1 MCIRDSLSRVRQAV
15 ASSQAGIF
23 RLLFWDSTDG
33 QAMKGKEEY
42 SLILAAARS
51 RILQCSECLEQH
63 LYGDAAKHLAG
74 LIGLGIG
81 LTPSG
86 DDFLCGV
93 LAGLILRGEEN
104 HPFAHALCREI
115 TSRRF
120 DTNDISRAFLDCSVQ
135 HHFSLAVNSLTDL
148 PSADRILNVFSDI
161 GHSSG
166 IDTLCGVAVSYTHL
180 DVYKRQSV
188 ISTAKIGPKKAV

>member
-1 MCIRDSLSRVRQAV
+1 MYLHYKKELLSQIRQAI

-23 RLLFWDSTDG
+23 RLLFCDSTEG
-33 QAMKGKEEY
+33 QAITGKEEY

-93 LAGLILRGEEN
+93 LAGLILRGEES
-104 HPFAHALCREI
+104 HPFAHALCQEI

-148 PSADRILNVFSDI
+148 PSADRILNVFSAI

-166 IDTLCGVAVSYTHL
+166 IDTLCGVAYGLSAEV
-180 DVYKRQSV
+180 
-188 ISTAKIGPKKAV
+188 

>member
-1 MCIRDSLSRVRQAV
+1 MPAEKSLLHPVNLPVRAV
-15 ASSQAGIF
+15 SLQRASLTGPAGRRQLAGRHIPASVLGF
-23 RLLFWDSTDG
+23 HGWPG
-33 QAMKGKEEY
+33 NEGKEEY

-166 IDTLCGVAVSYTHL
+166 IDTLCGVAYGLSAEV
-180 DVYKRQSV
+180 
-188 ISTAKIGPKKAV
+188 